1 MKQFILLLLAIS
13 VLACS
18 GGGDP
23 APTPTPTPPTPTVN
37 VATLVKKVWTVN
49 TAQWDGVTKYDKS
62 STSNVVQGYS
72 QYKLDLSTAG
82 SVTLTEFDGKI
93 FTGTY
98 TVATDGLSLTLNGL
112 TSAEGAPTGTGGT
125 IAYTI
130 LSTPTT
136 TGLSLQQ
143 TTAYVKAS
151 SAIVKLA
158 LVNP

>member
-1 MKQFILLLLAIS
+1 MKQFLLLLLTIS
-13 VLACS
+13 VLACG

-23 APTPTPTPPTPTVN
+23 APTPTPPTPTVS
-37 VATLVKKVWTVN
+37 VATLVKNVWTVS
-49 TAQWDGVTKYDKS
+49 TAQWDGVTKYDKAG
-62 STSNVVQGYS
+62 TANVVQGYS

-125 IAYTI
+125 IIYTI
-130 LSTPTT
+130 LATPTA

>member
-1 MKQFILLLLAIS
+1 MKQFLVLLFAVIMM
-13 VLACS
+13 ACS

-23 APTPTPTPPTPTVN
+23 APTPTPPTPTVS

-49 TAQWDGVTKYDKS
+49 TAQWDGVTKYDKT

-82 SVTLTEFDGKI
+82 TVSLTEFDGKI

-112 TSAEGAPTGTGGT
+112 TSADGAPTGTGGT
-125 IAYTI
+125 ITYSI
-130 LSTPTT
+130 LVTPTAT
-136 TGLSLQQ
+136 SLSLQQ